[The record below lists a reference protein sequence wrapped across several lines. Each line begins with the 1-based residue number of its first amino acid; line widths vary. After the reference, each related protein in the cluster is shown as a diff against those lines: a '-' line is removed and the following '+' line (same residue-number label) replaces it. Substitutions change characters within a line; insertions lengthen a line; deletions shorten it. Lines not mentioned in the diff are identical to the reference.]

1 LFRNLFTKSL
11 IRLGDF
17 FLGGEYISSLKK
29 WNHYDNLSESSL
41 AKIQSENLQKILLHT
56 AKTVPFYQRYFAEY
70 PALHPD
76 QLTDFPILTKELLR
90 SQQEALVSDKYDVK
104 TLHKN
109 YSSGSSGVQSFSY
122 VEKKYRYY
130 IQGLQG
136 HWFLWSGYRFGD
148 PVMQFGISPNRVFPK
163 NIKDLLYNVSY
174 QNSFSL
180 SEADLEK
187 AYYTLVR
194 KKIKYII
201 GYPSAIHTLAKWMIR
216 HHKTHALN
224 AIVSLG
230 DKLFE
235 HFKTDFNIVFH
246 QPKVVDT
253 YGCAEGLMMGCSL
266 DHPYYYEMS
275 PHVFIEIV
283 DADGNPVKDGELG
296 SVLVTSLTNFAMPM
310 IRYKL
315 GDLAIRLPKE
325 KYPKQRKFQYPLL
338 EKIVGRETDVVLT
351 TNGKTM
357 VVHSF
362 TGIVEYFPEIK
373 QYQIIQRQ
381 KEEIDF
387 LYITDEHF
395 DFSELT
401 LEKIK
406 IAIDQLTDGQLN
418 VNFIQTKE
426 IAPSPSGKPQII
438 VSDLRPYG

>member
-1 LFRNLFTKSL
+1 M
-11 IRLGDF
+11 GDF

-29 WNHYDNLSESSL
+29 WNHYDTLSETSL

-56 AKTVPFYQRYFAEY
+56 SKTVPFYQRYFAEHS
-70 PALHPD
+70 ALQPE
-76 QLTDFPILTKELLR
+76 QLSDFPILTKELLR
-90 SQQEALVSDKYDVK
+90 AQQEALVSDKYDVK

-148 PVMQFGISPNRVFPK
+148 SIMQFGISPNRVFPK
-163 NIKDLLYNVSY
+163 NIKDWLYHVSY

-180 SEADLEK
+180 SERDLEK
-187 AYYTLVR
+187 AYHTLVN

-201 GYPSAIHTLAKWMIR
+201 GYPSAIHTLAKWMLR
-216 HHKTHALN
+216 NQKTHALK
-224 AIVSLG
+224 AFISLG

-235 HFKTDFNIVFH
+235 HFKSDFEVVFH
-246 QPKVVDT
+246 HPTLVDT

-275 PHVFIEIV
+275 PHVYIEIV
-283 DADGNPVKDGELG
+283 DVDGKPVKDGELG

-351 TNGKTM
+351 THGKTL

-373 QYQIIQRQ
+373 QYQILQRQ

-395 DFSELT
+395 GFSELT
-401 LEKIK
+401 LENIK
-406 IAIDQLTDGQLN
+406 IAIDQLTEGQLH

-438 VSDLRPYG
+438 VSELRPFG